1 MRAAIVLALLVG
13 GCTGEVD
20 RLSGLL
26 EPLRVPDGEFVP
38 AEDLPVRAGGPG
50 VTSIEAASG
59 IVAIGQTDRVLAGRV
74 DEDAYAIGMRFAQL
88 GTGWW
93 VRPVQDLDPMFPGER
108 DFRLRYDVGGGAPP
122 GRHVIELAAIDE
134 SGRRGAA
141 FELEVC
147 VRDDRVPDNLN
158 ACDASLAPPA
168 VVVAIEWDQ
177 PVDIDLVVE
186 TPAGKRIAW
195 KSPTGAD
202 NDGAPIDAETLA
214 DPAVGRLTRDSNAA
228 CVLDG
233 RNSEA
238 VVWQAP
244 PPAGDYLIYADLFDA
259 CGAPGA
265 LFSVAVYTRREDKN
279 GDLVLGEAQR
289 VTGSLVD
296 LQASGGAGPPL
307 YVTSFEPP

>member
-1 MRAAIVLALLVG
+1 MRAVIVFSLLV

-20 RLSGLL
+20 QLSGLL

-38 AEDLPVRAGGPG
+38 AGELPAREGGPG

-59 IVAIGQTDRVLAGRV
+59 IVGVGQTGRLLAGRV
-74 DEDAYAIGMRFAQL
+74 DEDAYAIGVRFAEL

-108 DFRLRYDVGGGAPP
+108 DFRLEYDVGGGAPP

-134 SGRRGAA
+134 SGRRGAS

-158 ACDASLAPPA
+158 ACDASLPPPA

-202 NDGAPIDAETLA
+202 NDGAPIDDSTLE
-214 DPAVGRLTRDSNAA
+214 DPALGRLTRDSNAA

-238 VVWQAP
+238 VVWQEP
-244 PPAGDYLIYADLFDA
+244 PPAGDYLIHADLFDA
-259 CGAPGA
+259 CERPGA
-265 LFSVAVYTRREDKN
+265 LFSVVVYTRREDNN
-279 GDLVLGEAQR
+279 GDLVLGETQR
-289 VTGSLVD
+289 VTGSLVG

>member
-1 MRAAIVLALLVG
+1 MRPAIVLLLLC

-20 RLSGLL
+20 ALSGLL

-38 AEDLPVRAGGPG
+38 AEEVPARSGGPG

-59 IVAIGQTDRVLAGRV
+59 IVGIGQQGRVLVGRV
-74 DEDAYAIGMRFAQL
+74 DEEAYAIGLRFAEL

-108 DFRLRYDVGGGAPP
+108 DFRIAYDVGGGAPP
-122 GRHVIELAAIDE
+122 GRHVLELAAIDAD
-134 SGRRGAA
+134 GRRGSA

-158 ACDASLAPPA
+158 TCDPTLKPPA
-168 VVVAIEWDQ
+168 TVVVIEWDQ

-195 KSPTGAD
+195 KSPTSAD
-202 NDGAPIDAETLA
+202 NDGAPIDAMTLK
-214 DPAVGRLTRDSNAA
+214 DPALGRLTRDSNAA
-228 CVLDG
+228 CVIDG

-238 VVWQAP
+238 VVWQE
-244 PPAGDYLIYADLFDA
+244 PPASGDYLIFADLFEA
-259 CGAPGA
+259 CGQSGA
-265 LFSVAVYTRREDKN
+265 LFSVVVYTRKQNKN
-279 GDLVLGEAQR
+279 GDLVLAETSR
-289 VTGSLVD
+289 VTGSLVE

-307 YVTSFEPP
+307 YVTSFESP